1 MAVSPRPRVRVAVV
15 DAYGTVLNDYR
26 DRAIGKAAPE
36 RPWAVYLAGAD
47 RRFRLLAFDLDAH
60 GDPAAAARDADVLG
74 GLLRDVGLPYVL
86 CESGPTGG
94 RHLWVALAEY
104 VDAETVATLARLTKH
119 LCPTLDL
126 SPLSNAVT
134 GCVRPP
140 GAPHRAGGHSTV
152 LSGDVDALSAP
163 TATAAQVRAL
173 VSLVAGL
180 VDDTEPARPIDPRSP
195 LPLDSHGRLHLAGPR
210 RQLPANSAA
219 ALRETPLD
227 ASATLWRVLIGAAAA
242 RWRHADVA
250 ALVDIEP
257 GLEHVRSRV
266 TTRGRA
272 ARPRGE
278 QAAVLGRQW
287 DKAVRYVAASDR
299 QIGDDPTF
307 DRRADVMAAH
317 VRDVQQRADAAAG
330 RWTRGGGP
338 ADRRI
343 LDVLSF
349 LALHALSGSVE
360 ADTRRLALLAGVG
373 RETART
379 ALLRLAE
386 DGWIAQ
392 TAAADGTRA
401 AHWTIDPQSVLH
413 SNLVHARSQAD
424 PRPPGAGAAE
434 RTTLLATLRTRTT
447 DAAHDL
453 FTATRP
459 ALGHLAGNL
468 YARIDTTARAL
479 DDLSPTIGADPLR
492 TRRLLDRLT
501 YAGIVERSRE
511 GWQRV
516 DPHSPDAAAER
527 AGVAGRLDAR
537 ADRYRVE
544 REAWAWWKAEEAWM
558 HAPRRPDARR
568 RPSRGQLSLVPEDG
582 THAYGPHPRRAD
594 GRLDYAAA
602 RRIIIEEREGTA
614 VRPYE
619 RDADGDLRSR
629 TVVDESPAIDT
640 AEGEWIDPGYC
651 SHGMT
656 VGIRCRYCDG
666 PAVKQLDSPQ
676 RRVA

>member
-1 MAVSPRPRVRVAVV
+1 MSPRPRVRVAVV
-15 DAYGTVLNDYR
+15 DAYGTVANEYR
-26 DRAIGKAAPE
+26 DRAIGVAAPE
-36 RPWAVYLAGAD
+36 RPWAVYLAGPD
-47 RRFRLLAFDLDAH
+47 QRFRLLAFDLDAH
-60 GDPAAAARDADVLG
+60 GDPAAAARDADVLA
-74 GLLRDVGLPYVL
+74 GLLSDVGLPHVL

-94 RHLWVALAEY
+94 RHVWVGLAEA
-104 VDAETVATLARLTKH
+104 VDAETVATLARLARH

-126 SPLSNAVT
+126 SPLSNPVT

-152 LSGDVDALSAP
+152 LRGDLNALRSP

-173 VSLVAGL
+173 VSLLAGM
-180 VDDTEPARPIDPRSP
+180 VDDTEPARTIDPQAP
-195 LPLDSHGRLHLAGPR
+195 LPLDAHGRLHLVGPS
-210 RQLPANSAA
+210 RQLPAVSAA
-219 ALRETPLD
+219 ALHETPAD
-227 ASATLWRVLIGAAAA
+227 ASATLWRVLVGAAAA

-250 ALVDIEP
+250 ALVDTEP
-257 GLEHVRSRV
+257 GLEHVRTRA
-266 TTRGRA
+266 TIRGRVP
-272 ARPRGE
+272 RPGGE
-278 QAAVLGRQW
+278 QRRVLARQW

-307 DRRADVMAAH
+307 DRRADAIAAH
-317 VRDVQQRADAAAG
+317 VREVQQRADAAAG
-330 RWTRGGGP
+330 RWARGGGP

-343 LDVLSF
+343 LDVLCV
-349 LALHALSGSVE
+349 LALHALSGSLE
-360 ADTRRLALLAGVG
+360 ADTRRLALLAGIG

-392 TAAADGTRA
+392 TAAADGPRA
-401 AHWTIDPQSVLH
+401 AHWTIDPQSALH
-413 SNLVHARSQAD
+413 SNSDHSRSQAD

-434 RTTLLATLRTRTT
+434 RTALLAMLRTRIT

-459 ALGHLAGNL
+459 ALVHLAGNL
-468 YARIDTTARAL
+468 YARMDTTARTL

-501 YAGIVERSRE
+501 HVGIVERSRD
-511 GWQRV
+511 GWHRV
-516 DPHSPDAAAER
+516 DTLPLDVAAER

-537 ADRYRVE
+537 AARYRVE

-558 HAPRRPDARR
+558 HAPRRLDAKR
-568 RPSRGQLSLVPEDG
+568 RPSRGQLSLVPDDG
-582 THAYGPHPRRAD
+582 THAYGPHPRRPD

-614 VRPYE
+614 VRPYD
-619 RDADGDLRSR
+619 RNADGDLRSR
-629 TVVDESPAIDT
+629 TLVDAADFEAVDE
-640 AEGEWIDPGYC
+640 EWIDPGYC
-651 SHGMT
+651 AHGMT
-656 VGIRCRYCDG
+656 IGVRCRYCDG
-666 PAVKQLDSPQ
+666 PATKPIEKPR

>member
-1 MAVSPRPRVRVAVV
+1 MQHPRADSWALTVAVSPRSRVRVAVV

-26 DRAIGKAAPE
+26 DRTLGAAAPE
-36 RPWAVYLAGAD
+36 RPWAVYLAGPD

-74 GLLRDVGLPYVL
+74 GLLRDVGVSYVL

-94 RHLWVALAEY
+94 RHVWVGLAES
-104 VDAETVATLARLTKH
+104 VDAETVATLARLIKH

-126 SPLSNAVT
+126 SPLCNAVT

-140 GAPHRAGGHSTV
+140 GAPHRAGGRSTV

-195 LPLDSHGRLHLAGPR
+195 LPLDTHGRLHLAGPR
-210 RQLPANSAA
+210 RQLPANSSA

-242 RWRHADVA
+242 RWRHSDVA
-250 ALVDIEP
+250 ALVDTEP

-307 DRRADVMAAH
+307 DRRADAMATH
-317 VRDVQQRADAAAG
+317 VRDVQQRADVAAG

-338 ADRRI
+338 ADRRV

-349 LALHALSGSVE
+349 LALHALSASVE
-360 ADTRRLALLAGVG
+360 ADIRRLALLAGVG
-373 RETART
+373 RETARM
-379 ALLRLAE
+379 ALLRLAD
-386 DGWIAQ
+386 DGRIAQ
-392 TAAADGTRA
+392 TTAADGTRA
-401 AHWTIDPQSVLH
+401 AHWTIDPQGVLH
-413 SNLVHARSQAD
+413 SNSNLARSQTD

-434 RTTLLATLRTRTT
+434 RTTLLATLRTRIT

-453 FTATRP
+453 FTATCP

-468 YARIDTTARAL
+468 YARMDSRPRTL
-479 DDLSPTIGADPLR
+479 DELSPIIGADPLR

-501 YAGIVERSRE
+501 YAGIIERGRE
-511 GWQRV
+511 GWRRV
-516 DPHSPDAAAER
+516 DAHSPPRPLSAPESPADSRPAQ
-527 AGVAGRLDAR
+527 AGTVSS
-537 ADRYRVE
+537 
-544 REAWAWWKAEEAWM
+544 
-558 HAPRRPDARR
+558 ARR
-568 RPSRGQLSLVPEDG
+568 RPGGR
-582 THAYGPHPRRAD
+582 PRRRGCAHRVD
-594 GRLDYAAA
+594 PTG
-602 RRIIIEEREGTA
+602 
-614 VRPYE
+614 
-619 RDADGDLRSR
+619 
-629 TVVDESPAIDT
+629 VVDRAVGNSLSFLTTAPTPTARTRADPTGDWTTSQLDASSSRSARERPCGHTSATPAEISAREPLSTPAPPTLTLRASGSTPAIAPT
-640 AEGEWIDPGYC
+640 G
-651 SHGMT
+651 
-656 VGIRCRYCDG
+656 
-666 PAVKQLDSPQ
+666 
-676 RRVA
+676 

>member
-1 MAVSPRPRVRVAVV
+1 M
-15 DAYGTVLNDYR
+15 
-26 DRAIGKAAPE
+26 
-36 RPWAVYLAGAD
+36 
-47 RRFRLLAFDLDAH
+47 
-60 GDPAAAARDADVLG
+60 
-74 GLLRDVGLPYVL
+74 
-86 CESGPTGG
+86 
-94 RHLWVALAEY
+94 
-104 VDAETVATLARLTKH
+104 
-119 LCPTLDL
+119 
-126 SPLSNAVT
+126 
-134 GCVRPP
+134 
-140 GAPHRAGGHSTV
+140 
-152 LSGDVDALSAP
+152 
-163 TATAAQVRAL
+163 
-173 VSLVAGL
+173 
-180 VDDTEPARPIDPRSP
+180 
-195 LPLDSHGRLHLAGPR
+195 
-210 RQLPANSAA
+210 
-219 ALRETPLD
+219 
-227 ASATLWRVLIGAAAA
+227 
-242 RWRHADVA
+242 
-250 ALVDIEP
+250 
-257 GLEHVRSRV
+257 
-266 TTRGRA
+266 
-272 ARPRGE
+272 
-278 QAAVLGRQW
+278 
-287 DKAVRYVAASDR
+287 
-299 QIGDDPTF
+299 
-307 DRRADVMAAH
+307 
-317 VRDVQQRADAAAG
+317 RDVQQRADAAAG

-349 LALHALSGSVE
+349 LALHALSASVE
-360 ADTRRLALLAGVG
+360 ADTRRLALSAGVG

-386 DGWIAQ
+386 VGWIAQ
-392 TAAADGTRA
+392 TTAADGPRA

-468 YARIDTTARAL
+468 YARIDTTARTL
-479 DDLSPTIGADPLR
+479 DELSPTIGADPLR

-516 DPHSPDAAAER
+516 DAHSPDAAAER

-568 RPSRGQLSLVPEDG
+568 RPSRGQLSLVPDDG

-629 TVVDESPAIDT
+629 TLVDDSPAIDT

-666 PAVKQLDSPQ
+666 PATKQLDTPQ

>member
-1 MAVSPRPRVRVAVV
+1 MRVAVV

-26 DRAIGKAAPE
+26 DRAIGTAAPE
-36 RPWAVYLAGAD
+36 RPWAVYLAGPD
-47 RRFRLLAFDLDAH
+47 KRFRLLAFDLDAH

-94 RHLWVALAEY
+94 RHLWVGLGES

-152 LSGDVDALSAP
+152 LSGDLDALRAP

-210 RQLPANSAA
+210 RQLPANSSA
-219 ALRETPLD
+219 ALRETPID

-250 ALVDIEP
+250 ALVDTEP

-287 DKAVRYVAASDR
+287 NKAVRYVAASDR

-307 DRRADVMAAH
+307 DRRADAMAAH
-317 VRDVQQRADAAAG
+317 VRDVQLRADAAAG

-349 LALHALSGSVE
+349 LALHALSASVE

-392 TAAADGTRA
+392 TAAADGPRA
-401 AHWTIDPQSVLH
+401 AHWTIDPQSTLH
-413 SNLVHARSQAD
+413 SNTDHARSQAD
-424 PRPPGAGAAE
+424 PRPLGPGPLRELRSSQRCAHERRMPHMTCSPLPAPRSDTWPGTSTHESIPQLAPSTNSPPPSAPILSEPVDSSTASPTPASSSAAG
-434 RTTLLATLRTRTT
+434 T
-447 DAAHDL
+447 DG
-453 FTATRP
+453 TASTPTPPTRP
-459 ALGHLAGNL
+459 P
-468 YARIDTTARAL
+468 
-479 DDLSPTIGADPLR
+479 S
-492 TRRLLDRLT
+492 
-501 YAGIVERSRE
+501 
-511 GWQRV
+511 
-516 DPHSPDAAAER
+516 
-527 AGVAGRLDAR
+527 
-537 ADRYRVE
+537 
-544 REAWAWWKAEEAWM
+544 
-558 HAPRRPDARR
+558 AP
-568 RPSRGQLSLVPEDG
+568 
-582 THAYGPHPRRAD
+582 
-594 GRLDYAAA
+594 
-602 RRIIIEEREGTA
+602 
-614 VRPYE
+614 
-619 RDADGDLRSR
+619 
-629 TVVDESPAIDT
+629 ESPADST
-640 AEGEWIDPGYC
+640 
-651 SHGMT
+651 
-656 VGIRCRYCDG
+656 
-666 PAVKQLDSPQ
+666 PA
-676 RRVA
+676 